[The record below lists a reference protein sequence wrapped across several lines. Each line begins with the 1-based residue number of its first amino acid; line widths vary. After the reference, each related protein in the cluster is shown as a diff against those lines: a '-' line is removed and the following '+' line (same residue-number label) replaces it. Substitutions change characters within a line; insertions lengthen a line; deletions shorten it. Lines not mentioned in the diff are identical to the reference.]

1 MRKYGFQI
9 RMKFRKIVETCIYS
23 SDLEAMKDFYTNSI
37 GLEFISEEK
46 GRHVFLKAG
55 KSMLLIFNPENT
67 RRMDGNNKKFPAH
80 GAITPPACIHFALE
94 IENEYYENS
103 KGILK
108 QNRIDIEKEVIWT
121 EKQEEGSTKSIY
133 FRDPAGNLVEF
144 VTKRNWPVED

>member
-1 MRKYGFQI
+1 
-9 RMKFRKIVETCIYS
+9 MKFRKIVETCIYS
-23 SDLEAMKDFYTNSI
+23 SDLEAMKDFYIKSI

-67 RRMDGNNKKFPAH
+67 RSTYGNNKKLPSH

-94 IENEYYENS
+94 IEDVDYEDWKNN
-103 KGILK
+103 LK
-108 QNRIDIEKEVIWT
+108 QNGIYIEMEVSWA
-121 EKQEEGSTKSIY
+121 EKQDSKSIY

-144 VTKRNWPVED
+144 VTKCNWPVED

>member
-1 MRKYGFQI
+1 
-9 RMKFRKIVETCIYS
+9 
-23 SDLEAMKDFYTNSI
+23 MKDFYIKSI

-67 RRMDGNNKKFPAH
+67 RSTYGNNKKLPSH

-94 IENEYYENS
+94 IEDVDYEDWKN
-103 KGILK
+103 ILK
-108 QNRIDIEKEVIWT
+108 QNGIYIEMEVSWA
-121 EKQEEGSTKSIY
+121 EKQDSKSIY

-144 VTKRNWPVED
+144 VTKCNWPVED

>member
-94 IENEYYENS
+94 IENEDYENS
-103 KGILK
+103 KDILK
-108 QNRIDIEKEVIWT
+108 QNRIDIEKEVSWT
-121 EKQEEGSTKSIY
+121 EKQEEGSIRSIY
-133 FRDPAGNLVEF
+133 FRISS
-144 VTKRNWPVED
+144 R